1 MLILCS
7 TNRALECLHV
17 QSHILLSIS
26 YRIITHSKHDAWS
39 EWATCSESLDR
50 TSSCCIGT
58 LTPSRKK
65 KIHGHRLDELVRSL
79 WLRIQWG
86 HQRILLLSSCDFDQ
100 KVTAILAQIP
110 IHRTNEMM
118 RTLWL
123 PRCEGDVSCAHFA
136 PCSAPSPPTRFMAW
150 FMPFSGSNHWI
161 CSRGPCSRLKSSS
174 HWRMCLSVTY
184 HMIDWLLASPF
195 SKECIFAHQRFLFY
209 RFFFFAD
216 TDSWDLISKIV
227 HFIGWNGGS
236 KLFGIFGIRKI
247 FVHRY
252 ENFLSI

>member
-1 MLILCS
+1 MLLLC

-65 KIHGHRLDELVRSL
+65 KIHGHRLDELVRSP

-123 PRCEGDVSCAHFA
+123 PRCEGDVSCVLHFL
-136 PCSAPSPPTRFMAW
+136 PCSAPSPPTRFMVW
-150 FMPFSGSNHWI
+150 FILFWGVSLSTSIHRRHHFGKKNP
-161 CSRGPCSRLKSSS
+161 SSS
-174 HWRMCLSVTY
+174 FSRKRLSGN
-184 HMIDWLLASPF
+184 LLAQQYHWPPSPQ
-195 SKECIFAHQRFLFY
+195 H
-209 RFFFFAD
+209 
-216 TDSWDLISKIV
+216 
-227 HFIGWNGGS
+227 N
-236 KLFGIFGIRKI
+236 
-247 FVHRY
+247 
-252 ENFLSI
+252 

>member
-65 KIHGHRLDELVRSL
+65 KIHGHRLDELVRSP

-100 KVTAILAQIP
+100 EVPAILLKSQSIVLMRWCEAYGCRDVKGTSPAYYTFCLVLHHHHLRVSWSGSFFFEGFHSQHLSIVDIISEKKIHHLFFRGKDLSSNLLAQQYHWP
-110 IHRTNEMM
+110 
-118 RTLWL
+118 
-123 PRCEGDVSCAHFA
+123 
-136 PCSAPSPPTRFMAW
+136 PSPQH
-150 FMPFSGSNHWI
+150 N
-161 CSRGPCSRLKSSS
+161 
-174 HWRMCLSVTY
+174 
-184 HMIDWLLASPF
+184 
-195 SKECIFAHQRFLFY
+195 
-209 RFFFFAD
+209 
-216 TDSWDLISKIV
+216 
-227 HFIGWNGGS
+227 
-236 KLFGIFGIRKI
+236 
-247 FVHRY
+247 
-252 ENFLSI
+252 